1 MADTSRLNDV
11 LESFREWGRP
21 WDYILAVLAKQGLQ
35 SSEIRLINELWT
47 EATDATYW
55 LEPSFKTSDELIRQK
70 LKVTYPWLS
79 TGAVDSLIRGAS
91 YVWK

>member
-35 SSEIRLINELWT
+35 SSVIRLIIELWT

-55 LEPSFKTSDELIRQK
+55 LEPSFKTLMS
-70 LKVTYPWLS
+70 
-79 TGAVDSLIRGAS
+79 
-91 YVWK
+91 